1 MKNLLGSVTELPWNK
16 ECNLGRRRIKR
27 AWTPSPGKMLL
38 YFKLQNATIV
48 DISHGTSL
56 KFKCI
61 NPQAEQ
67 AKVAE
72 FLYLSELGE
81 NLLERSSALRY
92 VSKFLTLQCCSLCSK
107 AFCCP
112 RFAPRESHALATLL
126 LISLFSLLWQL
137 QSVATLRLLKA
148 VQGWWKIEHTRGLA
162 ESCNSSQDMFT
173 LVLIQD

>member
-1 MKNLLGSVTELPWNK
+1 MKNLLGSVTNAETFHETRNVI
-16 ECNLGRRRIKR
+16 LGGRIKR
-27 AWTPSPGKMLL
+27 AWTPSPGQMLL
-38 YFKLQNATIV
+38 YFKLQNATSV

-81 NLLERSSALRY
+81 NLLERSSTLRY

-107 AFCCP
+107 AFCSP
-112 RFAPRESHALATLL
+112 RFAPREKSC
-126 LISLFSLLWQL
+126 SCY
-137 QSVATLRLLKA
+137 SVA
-148 VQGWWKIEHTRGLA
+148 
-162 ESCNSSQDMFT
+162 C
-173 LVLIQD
+173 